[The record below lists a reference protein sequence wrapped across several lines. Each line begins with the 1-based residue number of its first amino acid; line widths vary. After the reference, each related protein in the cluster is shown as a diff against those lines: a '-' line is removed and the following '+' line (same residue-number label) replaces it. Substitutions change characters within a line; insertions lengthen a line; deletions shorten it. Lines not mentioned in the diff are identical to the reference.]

1 MMKTLIYLFFGIFS
15 FVLSAQT
22 DYDLAENYFSKGDFE
37 KALILYQKLHK
48 SSPTNS
54 NIVFR
59 IIEIQQELQHFDEAE
74 ALIKSQLS
82 IRKNPQMLVELGY
95 NFQRQNKIEKAKENY
110 QQAIDMAKSVPN
122 YSYAIALRFE
132 AHSLVNQA
140 IEAYRL
146 ALNQT
151 RNLNYEYRLAGLY
164 AEQKDIKNMF
174 LSYLNFTE
182 NNPTYQNQVLR
193 LFNEYISEDSGSE
206 YNQILKKIILHKLQ
220 SSSNI
225 FWNQI
230 LSWLYVQQQDFKKAF
245 LLERSI
251 FRRSNNS
258 LQGIIDVGMMAKL
271 AKNYAVTFE
280 VFEYVIQ
287 NAQDSRLIIEANR
300 QLLELDLVR
309 TTSPDLKQIK
319 TKYNTLFDRYG
330 LNTETVELQLSYT
343 DFLALH
349 FQQKPE
355 AISFLKSALS
365 QNLSS
370 TDLARLKLKLADIL
384 VTSSQFNQALLY
396 YAQVQT
402 SLKNST
408 LAQEARFK
416 SARTS
421 YYKGDF
427 DWAETQLKVLKSSTS
442 QLNANDALKLH
453 LLITD
458 HKFGDSLQTPL
469 RLYAKA
475 DFLDLQNKKT
485 EAIFV
490 LDKLIVEHKTHAI
503 IDESLFLQA
512 EFFESTAQY
521 QKAKDNYLR
530 IIEDFSSEILID
542 DACFAIA
549 ELYRNIFDQPE
560 QAIKFYEKII
570 FNHPDSIHFVAS
582 KKHFRNL
589 RKKSSDKT
597 TIDL

>member
-1 MMKTLIYLFFGIFS
+1 MMKSLICLFFGMFT

-22 DYDLAENYFSKGDFE
+22 DYDLAENYFNKGEFE

-54 NIVFR
+54 NLVFR

-74 ALIKSQLS
+74 TLIKSQLS
-82 IRKNPQMLVELGY
+82 TRKKPQMLVELGY
-95 NFQRQNKIEKAKENY
+95 NFQRQNKIEKANENY
-110 QQAIDMAKSVPN
+110 QKAIDVANSVPN
-122 YSYAIALRFE
+122 YTYAIALRFE
-132 AHSLVNQA
+132 EHSLVGQA
-140 IEAYRL
+140 IEVYKL
-146 ALNQT
+146 AIIQT
-151 RNLNYEYRLAGLY
+151 QNSNYEYRLAGLY
-164 AEQKDIKNMF
+164 AEQKDVQNMF

-182 NNPTYQNQVLR
+182 NNPTYLNQVLR
-193 LFNEYISEDSGSE
+193 LFGDYISENSNSE
-206 YNQILKKIILHKLQ
+206 YNLTLKKIILKKLQ

-225 FWNQI
+225 FWNQM

-251 FRRSNNS
+251 FRRNNNS
-258 LQGIIDVGMMAKL
+258 LQGIIDVGIMAKS

-280 VFEYVIQ
+280 VFDYVIQ

-300 QLLELDLVR
+300 QLLELELVR
-309 TTSPDLKQIK
+309 TISPDLKPIK
-319 TKYNTLFDRYG
+319 TKYNTLLNRYG
-330 LNTETVELQLSYT
+330 LNSETVELQLSYAN
-343 DFLALH
+343 FLAMH
-349 FQQKPE
+349 FQQQPE

-365 QNLSS
+365 QNLSP
-370 TDLARLKLKLADIL
+370 TDLGRLKLKLADIL
-384 VTSSQFNQALLY
+384 VTNSQFNQALLY

-427 DWAETQLKVLKSSTS
+427 DWAENQLKVLKASTS
-442 QLNANDALKLH
+442 QLIANDALDLQ

-475 DFLDLQNKKT
+475 DFLKFQNKKA
-485 EAIFV
+485 EAISV
-490 LDKLIVEHKTHAI
+490 LDKLISEQNTHAI
-503 IDESLFLQA
+503 VDEALLLQA
-512 EFFESTAQY
+512 ELFESKTQH
-521 QKAKDNYLR
+521 QKAKENYLR
-530 IIEDFSSEILID
+530 IIEDFPSEILID
-542 DACFAIA
+542 DSHFALA
-549 ELYRNIFDQPE
+549 ELYRKALDQPE
-560 QAIKFYEKII
+560 QAIKYYEIII

-589 RKKSSDKT
+589 REKSKNKT

>member
-1 MMKTLIYLFFGIFS
+1 MMKSLICLFFGMFT

-22 DYDLAENYFSKGDFE
+22 DYDLAENYFNKGEFE
-37 KALILYQKLHK
+37 KALILYQKLHT
-48 SSPTNS
+48 SNPTNS
-54 NIVFR
+54 NLVFR
-59 IIEIQQELQHFDEAE
+59 IIEIKQELQHFDEVE
-74 ALIKSQLS
+74 MFIKSQLS
-82 IRKNPQMLVELGY
+82 TRNNPQMLVELGY
-95 NFQRQNKIEKAKENY
+95 NFQLQNKMEKAKENY
-110 QQAIDMAKSVPN
+110 QQAIDVAKSVPN
-122 YSYAIALRFE
+122 YTYAIGLRFE
-132 AHSLVNQA
+132 EHSLVSQA
-140 IEAYRL
+140 IEVYKL

-151 RNLNYEYRLAGLY
+151 QNPNYEYRLAGLY
-164 AEQKDIKNMF
+164 AEQKDVQNMF

-182 NNPTYQNQVLR
+182 NNPTYLNQVLR
-193 LFNEYISEDSGSE
+193 LFGDYISEHSVSE
-206 YNQILKKIILHKLQ
+206 YNQIFKKIVLKKLK

-225 FWNQI
+225 FWNQM

-251 FRRSNNS
+251 FRRNNNS
-258 LQGIIDVGMMAKL
+258 LQGIIDVGMMAKS
-271 AKNYAVTFE
+271 AKNYTVTFE

-300 QLLELDLVR
+300 QLLELELVR

-319 TKYNTLFDRYG
+319 TKYNTLLDRYG
-330 LNTETVELQLSYT
+330 LNSETVELQLSYA

-355 AISFLKSALS
+355 AISFLKSALG
-365 QNLSS
+365 QNLSP
-370 TDLARLKLKLADIL
+370 TDLGRIKLKLADIL
-384 VTSSQFNQALLY
+384 VTNSQFNQALLY

-427 DWAETQLKVLKSSTS
+427 DWAENQLKVLKASTS
-442 QLNANDALKLH
+442 QLIANDALDLQ

-475 DFLDLQNKKT
+475 DFLAFQNKKK
-485 EAIFV
+485 EAISV
-490 LDKLIVEHKTHAI
+490 LDKLISEQNTHAI
-503 IDESLFLQA
+503 VDEALLLQA
-512 EFFESTAQY
+512 ELFESTTQH
-521 QKAKDNYLR
+521 QKAKENYLR
-530 IIEDFSSEILID
+530 IIGDFSSEILID
-542 DACFAIA
+542 DAHFALA
-549 ELYRNIFDQPE
+549 ELYRKVLDQPD
-560 QAIKFYEKII
+560 QAIQYYEKII
-570 FNHPDSIHFVAS
+570 FNHPDSIHFVES

-589 RKKSSDKT
+589 REKSKNKT

>member
-1 MMKTLIYLFFGIFS
+1 MMKSLICLFFGMFT

-22 DYDLAENYFSKGDFE
+22 DYDLAENYFNKGEFE

-54 NIVFR
+54 NLVFR

-74 ALIKSQLS
+74 TLIKSQLS
-82 IRKNPQMLVELGY
+82 TRKKPQMLVELGY
-95 NFQRQNKIEKAKENY
+95 NFQRQNKIEKANENY
-110 QQAIDMAKSVPN
+110 QKAIDVANSVPN
-122 YSYAIALRFE
+122 YTYAIALRFE
-132 AHSLVNQA
+132 EHSLVGQA
-140 IEAYRL
+140 IEVYKL
-146 ALNQT
+146 AIIQT
-151 RNLNYEYRLAGLY
+151 QNSNYEYRLAGLY
-164 AEQKDIKNMF
+164 AEQKDVQNMF

-182 NNPTYQNQVLR
+182 NNPTYLHQVLR
-193 LFNEYISEDSGSE
+193 LFGDYVSENSNSE
-206 YNQILKKIILHKLQ
+206 YNLTLKKIILKKLQ

-225 FWNQI
+225 FWNQM

-251 FRRSNNS
+251 FRRNNNS
-258 LQGIIDVGMMAKL
+258 LQGIIDVGIMAKS

-280 VFEYVIQ
+280 VFDYVIQ

-300 QLLELDLVR
+300 QLLELELVR
-309 TTSPDLKQIK
+309 TISPDLKPIK
-319 TKYNTLFDRYG
+319 TKYNTLLNRYG
-330 LNTETVELQLSYT
+330 LNSETVELQLSYT
-343 DFLALH
+343 NFLAMH
-349 FQQKPE
+349 FQQQPE

-365 QNLSS
+365 QNLSP
-370 TDLARLKLKLADIL
+370 TDLGRLKLKLADIL
-384 VTSSQFNQALLY
+384 VTNSQFNQALLY

-427 DWAETQLKVLKSSTS
+427 DWAENQLKVLKASTS
-442 QLNANDALKLH
+442 QLIANDALDLQ

-475 DFLDLQNKKT
+475 DFLKFQNKKA
-485 EAIFV
+485 EAISV
-490 LDKLIVEHKTHAI
+490 LDKLISEQNTHAI
-503 IDESLFLQA
+503 VDEALLLQA
-512 EFFESTAQY
+512 ELFESKTQH
-521 QKAKDNYLR
+521 QKAKENYLR
-530 IIEDFSSEILID
+530 IIEDFPSEILID
-542 DACFAIA
+542 DSHFALA
-549 ELYRNIFDQPE
+549 ELYRKVLDQPE
-560 QAIKFYEKII
+560 QAIKYYEKII

-589 RKKSSDKT
+589 REKSKNKT

>member
-1 MMKTLIYLFFGIFS
+1 MMKSLICLFFGMFT

-22 DYDLAENYFSKGDFE
+22 DYDLAENYFNKGEFE
-37 KALILYQKLHK
+37 KSLILYQKLHK

-54 NIVFR
+54 NLVFR

-74 ALIKSQLS
+74 TLIKSQLS
-82 IRKNPQMLVELGY
+82 TRKNPQMLVELGY
-95 NFQRQNKIEKAKENY
+95 NFQRQNKIEKANENY
-110 QQAIDMAKSVPN
+110 QKAIDVANSVPN
-122 YSYAIALRFE
+122 YTYAIGLRFE
-132 AHSLVNQA
+132 EHSLVGQA
-140 IEAYRL
+140 IEVYKL
-146 ALNQT
+146 AIIQT
-151 RNLNYEYRLAGLY
+151 QNSNYEYRLAGLY
-164 AEQKDIKNMF
+164 AEQKDVQNMF

-182 NNPTYQNQVLR
+182 NNPTYLNQVLR
-193 LFNEYISEDSGSE
+193 LFGDYVSENSNSE
-206 YNQILKKIILHKLQ
+206 YNLTLKKIILKKLQ

-225 FWNQI
+225 FWNQL

-251 FRRSNNS
+251 FRRNNNS
-258 LQGIIDVGMMAKL
+258 LQGIIDVGIMAKS
-271 AKNYAVTFE
+271 AKNYAVIFE

-300 QLLELDLVR
+300 QLLELELVR
-309 TTSPDLKQIK
+309 TISQDLKQIK
-319 TKYNTLFDRYG
+319 TKYNTLLNRYG
-330 LNTETVELQLSYT
+330 LNSETVELQLSYAN
-343 DFLALH
+343 FLAMH
-349 FQQKPE
+349 FQQQPE

-365 QNLSS
+365 QNLSP
-370 TDLARLKLKLADIL
+370 TDLGRLKLKLADIL
-384 VTSSQFNQALLY
+384 VTNSQFNQALLY

-427 DWAETQLKVLKSSTS
+427 DWAENQLKVLKASTS
-442 QLNANDALKLH
+442 QLIANDALDLQ

-475 DFLDLQNKKT
+475 DFLKFQNKKA
-485 EAIFV
+485 EAISV
-490 LDKLIVEHKTHAI
+490 LDKLISEQNTHAI
-503 IDESLFLQA
+503 VDEALLLQA
-512 EFFESTAQY
+512 ELFESKTQH
-521 QKAKDNYLR
+521 QKAKENYLR
-530 IIEDFSSEILID
+530 IIEDFPSEILID
-542 DACFAIA
+542 DSHFALA
-549 ELYRNIFDQPE
+549 ELYRKVLDQPE
-560 QAIKFYEKII
+560 QAIKYYEKII

-589 RKKSSDKT
+589 REKSKNKT

>member
-1 MMKTLIYLFFGIFS
+1 MMKSLICLFFGMFT

-22 DYDLAENYFSKGDFE
+22 DYDLAENYFNKGEFE
-37 KALILYQKLHK
+37 KALILFQKLHT
-48 SSPTNS
+48 SNPTNS
-54 NIVFR
+54 NLVFR

-74 ALIKSQLS
+74 MFIKSQLS
-82 IRKNPQMLVELGY
+82 TRNNPQMLVELGY
-95 NFQRQNKIEKAKENY
+95 NFQLQNKMEKAKENY
-110 QQAIDMAKSVPN
+110 QQAIDVAKSVPN
-122 YSYAIALRFE
+122 YTYAIGLRFE
-132 AHSLVNQA
+132 EHSLVSQA
-140 IEAYRL
+140 IEVYKR

-151 RNLNYEYRLAGLY
+151 QNPNYEYRLAGLY
-164 AEQKDIKNMF
+164 AEQKDVQNMF

-182 NNPTYQNQVLR
+182 NNPTYLNQVLR
-193 LFNEYISEDSGSE
+193 LFGDYISDQSGSE
-206 YNQILKKIILHKLQ
+206 YNQILKKIVLKKLK

-225 FWNQI
+225 FWNQM

-251 FRRSNNS
+251 FRRNNNS
-258 LQGIIDVGMMAKL
+258 LQGIIDVGMMAKS
-271 AKNYAVTFE
+271 AKNYTVTFE

-300 QLLELDLVR
+300 QLLELELVR
-309 TTSPDLKQIK
+309 TTSPDLKQIT
-319 TKYNTLFDRYG
+319 TKYNTLLDRYG
-330 LNTETVELQLSYT
+330 LNSETVELQLSYA

-349 FQQKPE
+349 FQQKPK
-355 AISFLKSALS
+355 AISFLKSALG
-365 QNLSS
+365 QNLSP
-370 TDLARLKLKLADIL
+370 TDLGRIKLKLADIL
-384 VTSSQFNQALLY
+384 VTNSQFNQALLY

-427 DWAETQLKVLKSSTS
+427 DWAENQLKVLKASTS
-442 QLNANDALKLH
+442 QLIANDALDLQ

-475 DFLDLQNKKT
+475 DFLTFQNKKA
-485 EAIFV
+485 EAISV
-490 LDKLIVEHKTHAI
+490 LDKLISEQNTHVI
-503 IDESLFLQA
+503 VDEALLLQA
-512 EFFESTAQY
+512 ELFESTTQH
-521 QKAKDNYLR
+521 QKAKENYLR
-530 IIEDFSSEILID
+530 IIGDFSSEILID
-542 DACFAIA
+542 DAHFALA
-549 ELYRNIFDQPE
+549 ELYRKVLHQPE
-560 QAIKFYEKII
+560 QAIQHYEKII
-570 FNHPDSIHFVAS
+570 FNHPDSIHFVES

-589 RKKSSDKT
+589 REKSKNKT

>member
-1 MMKTLIYLFFGIFS
+1 MMKSLICLFFGMFT

-22 DYDLAENYFSKGDFE
+22 DYDLAENYFNKGEFE

-48 SSPTNS
+48 YSPTNS
-54 NIVFR
+54 NLVFR

-74 ALIKSQLS
+74 TLIKSQLS
-82 IRKNPQMLVELGY
+82 TRKKPQMLVELGY
-95 NFQRQNKIEKAKENY
+95 NFQRQNKIEKANENY
-110 QQAIDMAKSVPN
+110 QKAIDVANSVPN
-122 YSYAIALRFE
+122 YTYAIALRFE
-132 AHSLVNQA
+132 EHSLVGQA
-140 IEAYRL
+140 IEVYKL
-146 ALNQT
+146 AIIQT
-151 RNLNYEYRLAGLY
+151 QNSNYEYRLAGLY
-164 AEQKDIKNMF
+164 AEQKDVQNMF
-174 LSYLNFTE
+174 LGYLNFTE
-182 NNPTYQNQVLR
+182 NNPTYLNQVLR
-193 LFNEYISEDSGSE
+193 LFGDYISENSNSE
-206 YNQILKKIILHKLQ
+206 YNLTLKKIILKKLQ

-225 FWNQI
+225 FWNQM

-251 FRRSNNS
+251 FRRNNNS
-258 LQGIIDVGMMAKL
+258 LQGIIDVGIMAKS

-280 VFEYVIQ
+280 VFDYVIQ

-300 QLLELDLVR
+300 QLLELELVR
-309 TTSPDLKQIK
+309 TISPDLKPIK
-319 TKYNTLFDRYG
+319 TKYNTLLNRYG
-330 LNTETVELQLSYT
+330 LNSETVELQLSYAN
-343 DFLALH
+343 FLAMH
-349 FQQKPE
+349 FQQQPE

-365 QNLSS
+365 QNLSP
-370 TDLARLKLKLADIL
+370 TDLGRLKLKLADIL
-384 VTSSQFNQALLY
+384 VTNSQFNQALLY

-427 DWAETQLKVLKSSTS
+427 DWAENQLKVLKASTS
-442 QLNANDALKLH
+442 QLIANDALDLQ

-475 DFLDLQNKKT
+475 DFLKFQNKKA
-485 EAIFV
+485 EAISV
-490 LDKLIVEHKTHAI
+490 LDKLISEQNTHAI
-503 IDESLFLQA
+503 VDEALLLQA
-512 EFFESTAQY
+512 ELFESKTQH
-521 QKAKDNYLR
+521 QKAKENYLR
-530 IIEDFSSEILID
+530 IIEDFPSEILID
-542 DACFAIA
+542 DSHFALA
-549 ELYRNIFDQPE
+549 ELYRKVLDQPE
-560 QAIKFYEKII
+560 QAIKYYEKII

-589 RKKSSDKT
+589 REKSKNKT

>member
-1 MMKTLIYLFFGIFS
+1 MMKSLICLFFGMFT

-22 DYDLAENYFSKGDFE
+22 DYDLAENYFNKGEFE
-37 KALILYQKLHK
+37 KSLILYQKLHK

-54 NIVFR
+54 NLVFR

-74 ALIKSQLS
+74 TLIKSQLS
-82 IRKNPQMLVELGY
+82 TRKNPQMLVELGY
-95 NFQRQNKIEKAKENY
+95 NFQRQNKIEKANENY
-110 QQAIDMAKSVPN
+110 QKAIDVANSVPN
-122 YSYAIALRFE
+122 YTYAIGLRFE
-132 AHSLVNQA
+132 EHSLVGQA
-140 IEAYRL
+140 IEVYKL
-146 ALNQT
+146 AIIQT
-151 RNLNYEYRLAGLY
+151 QNSNYEYRLAGLY
-164 AEQKDIKNMF
+164 AEQKDVQNMF

-182 NNPTYQNQVLR
+182 NNPTYLNQVLR
-193 LFNEYISEDSGSE
+193 LFGDYVSENSNSE
-206 YNQILKKIILHKLQ
+206 YNLTLKKIILKKLQ

-225 FWNQI
+225 FWNQM

-251 FRRSNNS
+251 FRRNNNS
-258 LQGIIDVGMMAKL
+258 LQGIIDVGIMAKS
-271 AKNYAVTFE
+271 AKNYAVIFE
-280 VFEYVIQ
+280 VFDYVIQ

-300 QLLELDLVR
+300 QLLELELVR
-309 TTSPDLKQIK
+309 TISPDLKQIK
-319 TKYNTLFDRYG
+319 TKYNTLLNRYG
-330 LNTETVELQLSYT
+330 LNSETVELQFSYAN
-343 DFLALH
+343 FLAMH
-349 FQQKPE
+349 FQQQPE

-365 QNLSS
+365 QNLSP
-370 TDLARLKLKLADIL
+370 TDLGRLKLKLADIL
-384 VTSSQFNQALLY
+384 VTNSQFNQALLY

-427 DWAETQLKVLKSSTS
+427 DWAENQLKVLKASTS
-442 QLNANDALKLH
+442 QLIANDALDLQ

-475 DFLDLQNKKT
+475 DFLKFQNKKA
-485 EAIFV
+485 EAISV
-490 LDKLIVEHKTHAI
+490 LDKLISEQNTHAI
-503 IDESLFLQA
+503 VDEALLLQA
-512 EFFESTAQY
+512 ELFESKTQH
-521 QKAKDNYLR
+521 QKAKENYLR
-530 IIEDFSSEILID
+530 IIEDFPSEILID
-542 DACFAIA
+542 DSHFALA
-549 ELYRNIFDQPE
+549 ELYRKVLDQPE
-560 QAIKFYEKII
+560 QAIKYYEKII

-589 RKKSSDKT
+589 REKSKNKT

>member
-1 MMKTLIYLFFGIFS
+1 MMKSLICLFFGMFT

-22 DYDLAENYFSKGDFE
+22 DYDLAENYFNKGEFE
-37 KALILYQKLHK
+37 KSLILYQKLHK

-54 NIVFR
+54 NLVFR

-74 ALIKSQLS
+74 TLIKSQLS
-82 IRKNPQMLVELGY
+82 TRKNPQMLVELGY
-95 NFQRQNKIEKAKENY
+95 NFQRQNKIEKANENY
-110 QQAIDMAKSVPN
+110 QKAIDVANSVPN
-122 YSYAIALRFE
+122 YTYAIGLRFE
-132 AHSLVNQA
+132 EHSLVGQA
-140 IEAYRL
+140 IEVYKL
-146 ALNQT
+146 AIIQT
-151 RNLNYEYRLAGLY
+151 QNSNYEYRLAGLY
-164 AEQKDIKNMF
+164 AEQKDVQNMF

-182 NNPTYQNQVLR
+182 NNPTYLNQVLR
-193 LFNEYISEDSGSE
+193 LFGDYVSENSNSE
-206 YNQILKKIILHKLQ
+206 YNLTLKKIILKKLQ

-225 FWNQI
+225 FWNQL

-251 FRRSNNS
+251 FRRNNNS
-258 LQGIIDVGMMAKL
+258 LQGIIDVGIMAKST
-271 AKNYAVTFE
+271 KNYAVIFE

-300 QLLELDLVR
+300 QLLELELVR
-309 TTSPDLKQIK
+309 TISQDLKQIK
-319 TKYNTLFDRYG
+319 TKYNTLLNRYG
-330 LNTETVELQLSYT
+330 LNSETVELQLSYAN
-343 DFLALH
+343 FLAMH
-349 FQQKPE
+349 FQQQPE

-365 QNLSS
+365 QNLSP
-370 TDLARLKLKLADIL
+370 TDLGRLKLKLADIL
-384 VTSSQFNQALLY
+384 VTNSQFNQALLY

-427 DWAETQLKVLKSSTS
+427 DWAENQLKVLKASTS
-442 QLNANDALKLH
+442 QLIANDALDLQ

-475 DFLDLQNKKT
+475 DFLKFQNKKA
-485 EAIFV
+485 EAISV
-490 LDKLIVEHKTHAI
+490 LDKLISEQNTHAI
-503 IDESLFLQA
+503 VDEALLLQA
-512 EFFESTAQY
+512 ELFESKTQH
-521 QKAKDNYLR
+521 QKAKENYLR
-530 IIEDFSSEILID
+530 IIEDFPSEILID
-542 DACFAIA
+542 DSHFALA
-549 ELYRNIFDQPE
+549 ELYRKVLDQPE
-560 QAIKFYEKII
+560 QAIKYYEKII

-589 RKKSSDKT
+589 REKSKNKT

>member
-1 MMKTLIYLFFGIFS
+1 MFT

-22 DYDLAENYFSKGDFE
+22 DYDLAENYFNKGEFE

-54 NIVFR
+54 NLVFR

-74 ALIKSQLS
+74 TLIKSQLS
-82 IRKNPQMLVELGY
+82 TRKKPQMLVELGY
-95 NFQRQNKIEKAKENY
+95 NFQRQNKIEKANENY
-110 QQAIDMAKSVPN
+110 QKAIDVANSVPN
-122 YSYAIALRFE
+122 YTYAIALRFE
-132 AHSLVNQA
+132 EHSLVGQA
-140 IEAYRL
+140 IEVYKL
-146 ALNQT
+146 AIIQT
-151 RNLNYEYRLAGLY
+151 QNSNYEYRLAGLY
-164 AEQKDIKNMF
+164 AEQKDVQNMF

-182 NNPTYQNQVLR
+182 NNPTYLNQVLR
-193 LFNEYISEDSGSE
+193 LFGDYISENSNSE
-206 YNQILKKIILHKLQ
+206 YNLTLKKIILKKLQ

-225 FWNQI
+225 FWNQM

-251 FRRSNNS
+251 FRRNNNS
-258 LQGIIDVGMMAKL
+258 LQGIIDVGIMAKS

-280 VFEYVIQ
+280 VFDYVIQ

-300 QLLELDLVR
+300 QLLELELVR
-309 TTSPDLKQIK
+309 TISPDLKPIK
-319 TKYNTLFDRYG
+319 TKYNTLLNRYG
-330 LNTETVELQLSYT
+330 LNSETVELQLSYAN
-343 DFLALH
+343 FLAMH
-349 FQQKPE
+349 FQQQPE

-365 QNLSS
+365 QNLSP
-370 TDLARLKLKLADIL
+370 TDLGRLKLKLADIL
-384 VTSSQFNQALLY
+384 VTNSQFNQALLY

-427 DWAETQLKVLKSSTS
+427 DWAENQLKVLKASTS
-442 QLNANDALKLH
+442 QLIANDALDLQ

-475 DFLDLQNKKT
+475 DFLKFQNKKA
-485 EAIFV
+485 EAISV
-490 LDKLIVEHKTHAI
+490 LDKLISEQNTHAI
-503 IDESLFLQA
+503 VDEALLLQA
-512 EFFESTAQY
+512 ELFESKTQH
-521 QKAKDNYLR
+521 QKAKENYLR
-530 IIEDFSSEILID
+530 IIEDFPSEILID
-542 DACFAIA
+542 DSHFALA
-549 ELYRNIFDQPE
+549 ELYRKALDQPE
-560 QAIKFYEKII
+560 QAIKYYEIII

-589 RKKSSDKT
+589 REKSKNKT

>member
-1 MMKTLIYLFFGIFS
+1 MMKSLICLFFGMFT

-22 DYDLAENYFSKGDFE
+22 DYDLAENYFNKGEFE

-54 NIVFR
+54 NLVFR

-74 ALIKSQLS
+74 TLIKSQLS
-82 IRKNPQMLVELGY
+82 TRKKPQMLVELGY
-95 NFQRQNKIEKAKENY
+95 NFQRQNKIEKANENY
-110 QQAIDMAKSVPN
+110 QKAIDVANSVPN
-122 YSYAIALRFE
+122 YTYAIALRFE
-132 AHSLVNQA
+132 EHSLVGQA
-140 IEAYRL
+140 IEVYKL
-146 ALNQT
+146 AIIQT
-151 RNLNYEYRLAGLY
+151 QNSNYEYRLAGLY
-164 AEQKDIKNMF
+164 AEQKDVQNMF

-182 NNPTYQNQVLR
+182 NNPTYLNQVLR
-193 LFNEYISEDSGSE
+193 LFGDYISENSNSE
-206 YNQILKKIILHKLQ
+206 YNLTLKKIILKKLQ

-225 FWNQI
+225 FWNQM

-251 FRRSNNS
+251 FRRNNNS
-258 LQGIIDVGMMAKL
+258 LQGIIDVGIMAKS

-280 VFEYVIQ
+280 VFDYVIQ

-300 QLLELDLVR
+300 QLLELELVR
-309 TTSPDLKQIK
+309 TISPDLKPIK
-319 TKYNTLFDRYG
+319 TKYNTLLNRYG
-330 LNTETVELQLSYT
+330 LNSETVELQLSYAN
-343 DFLALH
+343 FLAMH
-349 FQQKPE
+349 FQQQPE

-365 QNLSS
+365 QNLSP
-370 TDLARLKLKLADIL
+370 TDLGRLKLKLADIL
-384 VTSSQFNQALLY
+384 VTNSQFNQALLY

-402 SLKNST
+402 SLKNSS

-427 DWAETQLKVLKSSTS
+427 DWAENQLKVLKASTS
-442 QLNANDALKLH
+442 QLIANDALDLQ

-475 DFLDLQNKKT
+475 DFLKFQNKKA
-485 EAIFV
+485 EAISV
-490 LDKLIVEHKTHAI
+490 LDKLISEQNTHAI
-503 IDESLFLQA
+503 VDEALLLQA
-512 EFFESTAQY
+512 ELFESKTQH
-521 QKAKDNYLR
+521 QKAKENYLR
-530 IIEDFSSEILID
+530 IIEDFPSEILID
-542 DACFAIA
+542 DSHFALA
-549 ELYRNIFDQPE
+549 ELYRKVLDQPE
-560 QAIKFYEKII
+560 QAIKYYEKII

-589 RKKSSDKT
+589 REKSKNKT

>member
-1 MMKTLIYLFFGIFS
+1 MMKSLICLFFGMFT

-22 DYDLAENYFSKGDFE
+22 DYDLAENYFNKGEFE

-54 NIVFR
+54 NLVFR

-74 ALIKSQLS
+74 TLIKSQLS
-82 IRKNPQMLVELGY
+82 TRKKPQMLVELGY
-95 NFQRQNKIEKAKENY
+95 NFQRQNKIEKANENY
-110 QQAIDMAKSVPN
+110 QKAIDVANSVPN
-122 YSYAIALRFE
+122 YTYAIALRFE
-132 AHSLVNQA
+132 EHSLVGQA
-140 IEAYRL
+140 IEVYKL
-146 ALNQT
+146 AIIQT
-151 RNLNYEYRLAGLY
+151 QNSNYEYRLAGLY
-164 AEQKDIKNMF
+164 AEQKDVQNMF

-182 NNPTYQNQVLR
+182 NNPTYLNQVLR
-193 LFNEYISEDSGSE
+193 LFGDYISENSNSE
-206 YNQILKKIILHKLQ
+206 YNLTLKKIILKKLQ

-225 FWNQI
+225 FWNQM

-251 FRRSNNS
+251 FRRNNNS
-258 LQGIIDVGMMAKL
+258 LQGIIDVGIMAKS

-280 VFEYVIQ
+280 VFDYVIQ

-300 QLLELDLVR
+300 QLLELELVR
-309 TTSPDLKQIK
+309 TISPDLKPIK
-319 TKYNTLFDRYG
+319 TKYNTLLNRYG
-330 LNTETVELQLSYT
+330 LNSETVELQLSYAN
-343 DFLALH
+343 FLSMY
-349 FQQKPE
+349 FQQQPE

-365 QNLSS
+365 QNLSP
-370 TDLARLKLKLADIL
+370 TDLGRLKLKLADIL
-384 VTSSQFNQALLY
+384 VTNSQFNQALLY

-427 DWAETQLKVLKSSTS
+427 DWAENQLKVLKASTS
-442 QLNANDALKLH
+442 QLIANDALDLQ

-475 DFLDLQNKKT
+475 DFLKFQNKKA
-485 EAIFV
+485 EAISV
-490 LDKLIVEHKTHAI
+490 LDKLISEQNTHAI
-503 IDESLFLQA
+503 VDEALLLQA
-512 EFFESTAQY
+512 ELFESKTQH
-521 QKAKDNYLR
+521 QKAKENYLR
-530 IIEDFSSEILID
+530 IIEDFPSEILID
-542 DACFAIA
+542 DSHFALA
-549 ELYRNIFDQPE
+549 ELYRKVLDQPE
-560 QAIKFYEKII
+560 QAIKYYEKII

-589 RKKSSDKT
+589 REKSKNKT

>member
-1 MMKTLIYLFFGIFS
+1 MMKSLICLFFGMFT

-22 DYDLAENYFSKGDFE
+22 DYDLAENYFNKGEFE

-54 NIVFR
+54 NLVFR

-74 ALIKSQLS
+74 TLIKSQLS
-82 IRKNPQMLVELGY
+82 TRKKPQMLVELGY
-95 NFQRQNKIEKAKENY
+95 NFQRQNKIEKANENY
-110 QQAIDMAKSVPN
+110 QKAIDVANSVPN
-122 YSYAIALRFE
+122 YTYAIALRFE
-132 AHSLVNQA
+132 EHSLVGQA
-140 IEAYRL
+140 IEVYKL
-146 ALNQT
+146 AIIQT
-151 RNLNYEYRLAGLY
+151 QNSNYEYRLAGLY
-164 AEQKDIKNMF
+164 AEQKDVQNMF

-182 NNPTYQNQVLR
+182 NNPTYLNQVLR
-193 LFNEYISEDSGSE
+193 LFGDYISENSNSE
-206 YNQILKKIILHKLQ
+206 YNLTLKKIILKKLQ

-225 FWNQI
+225 FWNQM

-251 FRRSNNS
+251 FRRNNNS
-258 LQGIIDVGMMAKL
+258 LQGIIDVGIMAKS

-280 VFEYVIQ
+280 VFDYVIQ

-300 QLLELDLVR
+300 QLLELELVR
-309 TTSPDLKQIK
+309 TISPDLKPIK
-319 TKYNTLFDRYG
+319 TKYNTLLNRYG
-330 LNTETVELQLSYT
+330 LNSETVELQLSYT
-343 DFLALH
+343 NFLAMH
-349 FQQKPE
+349 FQQQPE

-365 QNLSS
+365 QNLSP
-370 TDLARLKLKLADIL
+370 TDLGRLKLKLADIL
-384 VTSSQFNQALLY
+384 VTNSQFNQALLY

-427 DWAETQLKVLKSSTS
+427 DWAENQLKVLKASTS
-442 QLNANDALKLH
+442 QLIANDALDLQ

-475 DFLDLQNKKT
+475 DFLKFQNKKA
-485 EAIFV
+485 EAISV
-490 LDKLIVEHKTHAI
+490 LDKLISEQNTHAI
-503 IDESLFLQA
+503 VDEALLLQA
-512 EFFESTAQY
+512 ELFESKTQH
-521 QKAKDNYLR
+521 QKAKENYLR
-530 IIEDFSSEILID
+530 IIEDFPSEILID
-542 DACFAIA
+542 DSHFALA
-549 ELYRNIFDQPE
+549 ELYRKVLDQPE
-560 QAIKFYEKII
+560 QAIKYYEKII

-589 RKKSSDKT
+589 REKSKNKT

>member
-1 MMKTLIYLFFGIFS
+1 MMKSLICLFFGMFT

-22 DYDLAENYFSKGDFE
+22 DYDLAENYFNKGEFE
-37 KALILYQKLHK
+37 KALILFQKLHT
-48 SSPTNS
+48 SNPTNS
-54 NIVFR
+54 NLVFR

-74 ALIKSQLS
+74 MFVKSQLS
-82 IRKNPQMLVELGY
+82 TRNNLQMLVELGY
-95 NFQRQNKIEKAKENY
+95 NFQLQNKMEKAKENY
-110 QQAIDMAKSVPN
+110 QQAIDVAKSVPN
-122 YSYAIALRFE
+122 YTYAIGLRFE
-132 AHSLVNQA
+132 EHSLVSQA
-140 IEAYRL
+140 IEVYKR

-151 RNLNYEYRLAGLY
+151 QNPNYEYRLAGLY
-164 AEQKDIKNMF
+164 AEQKDVQNMF

-182 NNPTYQNQVLR
+182 NNPTYLNQVLR
-193 LFNEYISEDSGSE
+193 LFGDYISDQSDSE
-206 YNQILKKIILHKLQ
+206 YNQILKKIVLKKLK

-225 FWNQI
+225 FWNQM

-251 FRRSNNS
+251 FRRNNNS
-258 LQGIIDVGMMAKL
+258 LQGIIDVGKMAKS
-271 AKNYAVTFE
+271 AKNYNVTFE

-300 QLLELDLVR
+300 QLLELELFR

-319 TKYNTLFDRYG
+319 TKYNTLLDRYG
-330 LNTETVELQLSYT
+330 LNSETVELQLSYA
-343 DFLALH
+343 DFLVLH
-349 FQQKPE
+349 FQQKPK
-355 AISFLKSALS
+355 AISFLKSALG
-365 QNLSS
+365 QNLSP
-370 TDLARLKLKLADIL
+370 TDLGRIKLKLADIL
-384 VTSSQFNQALLY
+384 VANSQFNQALLY

-427 DWAETQLKVLKSSTS
+427 DWAENQLKVLKASTS
-442 QLNANDALKLH
+442 QLIANDALDLQ

-475 DFLDLQNKKT
+475 DFLTFQNKKA
-485 EAIFV
+485 EAISV
-490 LDKLIVEHKTHAI
+490 LDKLISEQNTHAI
-503 IDESLFLQA
+503 VDEALLLQA
-512 EFFESTAQY
+512 ELFESTTQH
-521 QKAKDNYLR
+521 QKAKENYLR
-530 IIEDFSSEILID
+530 IIGDFSSEILID
-542 DACFAIA
+542 DAHFALA
-549 ELYRNIFDQPE
+549 ELYRKVLDQPE
-560 QAIKFYEKII
+560 QAIQHYEKII
-570 FNHPDSIHFVAS
+570 FNHPDSIHFVES

-589 RKKSSDKT
+589 REKSKNKT

>member
-1 MMKTLIYLFFGIFS
+1 MMKSLICLFFGMFT

-22 DYDLAENYFSKGDFE
+22 DYDLAENYFNKGEFE

-54 NIVFR
+54 NLVFR
-59 IIEIQQELQHFDEAE
+59 IIEIQQELQHFDETE
-74 ALIKSQLS
+74 TLIKSQLS
-82 IRKNPQMLVELGY
+82 TRKKPQMLVELGY
-95 NFQRQNKIEKAKENY
+95 NFQRQNKIEKANENY
-110 QQAIDMAKSVPN
+110 QKAIDVANSVPN
-122 YSYAIALRFE
+122 YTYAIALRFE
-132 AHSLVNQA
+132 EHSLVGQA
-140 IEAYRL
+140 IEVYKL
-146 ALNQT
+146 AIIQT
-151 RNLNYEYRLAGLY
+151 QNSNYEYRLAGLY
-164 AEQKDIKNMF
+164 AEQKDVQNMF

-182 NNPTYQNQVLR
+182 NNPTYLNQVLR
-193 LFNEYISEDSGSE
+193 LFGDYISENSNSE
-206 YNQILKKIILHKLQ
+206 YNLTLKKIILKKLQ

-225 FWNQI
+225 FWNQM

-251 FRRSNNS
+251 FRRNNNS
-258 LQGIIDVGMMAKL
+258 LQGIIDVGIMAKS

-280 VFEYVIQ
+280 VFDYVIQ

-300 QLLELDLVR
+300 QLLELELVR
-309 TTSPDLKQIK
+309 TISPDLKPIK
-319 TKYNTLFDRYG
+319 TKYNTLLNRYG
-330 LNTETVELQLSYT
+330 LNSETVELQLSYAN
-343 DFLALH
+343 FLAMH
-349 FQQKPE
+349 FQQQPE

-365 QNLSS
+365 QNLSP
-370 TDLARLKLKLADIL
+370 TDLGRLKLKLADIL
-384 VTSSQFNQALLY
+384 VTNSQFNQALLY

-427 DWAETQLKVLKSSTS
+427 DWAENQLKVLKASTS
-442 QLNANDALKLH
+442 QLIANDALDLQ

-475 DFLDLQNKKT
+475 DFLKFQNKKA
-485 EAIFV
+485 EAISV
-490 LDKLIVEHKTHAI
+490 LDKLISEQNTHAI
-503 IDESLFLQA
+503 VDEALLLQA
-512 EFFESTAQY
+512 ELFESKTQH
-521 QKAKDNYLR
+521 QKAKENYLR
-530 IIEDFSSEILID
+530 IIEDFPSEILID
-542 DACFAIA
+542 DSHFALA
-549 ELYRNIFDQPE
+549 ELYRKVLDQPE
-560 QAIKFYEKII
+560 QAIKYYEKII

-589 RKKSSDKT
+589 REKSKNKT

>member
-1 MMKTLIYLFFGIFS
+1 MFT

-22 DYDLAENYFSKGDFE
+22 DYDLAENYFNKGEFE

-54 NIVFR
+54 NLVFR

-74 ALIKSQLS
+74 TLIKSQLS
-82 IRKNPQMLVELGY
+82 TRKKPQMLVELGY
-95 NFQRQNKIEKAKENY
+95 NFQRQNKIEKANENY
-110 QQAIDMAKSVPN
+110 QKAIDVANSVPN
-122 YSYAIALRFE
+122 YTYAIALRFE
-132 AHSLVNQA
+132 EHSLVGQA
-140 IEAYRL
+140 IEVYKL
-146 ALNQT
+146 AIIQT
-151 RNLNYEYRLAGLY
+151 QNSNYEYRLAGLY
-164 AEQKDIKNMF
+164 AEQKDVQNMF
-174 LSYLNFTE
+174 LGYLNFTE
-182 NNPTYQNQVLR
+182 NNPTYLNQVLR
-193 LFNEYISEDSGSE
+193 LFGDYISENSNSE
-206 YNQILKKIILHKLQ
+206 YNLTLKKIILKKLQ

-225 FWNQI
+225 FWNQM

-251 FRRSNNS
+251 FRRNNNS
-258 LQGIIDVGMMAKL
+258 LQGIIDVGIMAKS

-280 VFEYVIQ
+280 VFDYVIQ

-300 QLLELDLVR
+300 QLLELELVR
-309 TTSPDLKQIK
+309 TISPDLKQIK
-319 TKYNTLFDRYG
+319 TKYNTLLNRYG
-330 LNTETVELQLSYT
+330 LNSETVELQLSYAN
-343 DFLALH
+343 FLAMH
-349 FQQKPE
+349 FQQQPE

-365 QNLSS
+365 QNLSP
-370 TDLARLKLKLADIL
+370 TDLGRLKLKLADIL
-384 VTSSQFNQALLY
+384 VTNSQFNQALLY

-427 DWAETQLKVLKSSTS
+427 DWAENQLKVLKASTS
-442 QLNANDALKLH
+442 QLIANDALDLQ

-475 DFLDLQNKKT
+475 DFLKFQNKKA
-485 EAIFV
+485 EAISV
-490 LDKLIVEHKTHAI
+490 LDKLISEQNTHAI
-503 IDESLFLQA
+503 VDEALLLQA
-512 EFFESTAQY
+512 ELFESKTQH
-521 QKAKDNYLR
+521 QKAKENYLR
-530 IIEDFSSEILID
+530 IIEDFPSEILID
-542 DACFAIA
+542 DSHFALA
-549 ELYRNIFDQPE
+549 ELYRKVLDQPE
-560 QAIKFYEKII
+560 QAIKYYEKII

-589 RKKSSDKT
+589 REKSKNKT

>member
-1 MMKTLIYLFFGIFS
+1 MMKSLICLFFGMFT

-22 DYDLAENYFSKGDFE
+22 DYDLPENYFNKGEFE

-54 NIVFR
+54 NLVFR

-74 ALIKSQLS
+74 TLIKSQLS
-82 IRKNPQMLVELGY
+82 TRKNPQMLVELGY
-95 NFQRQNKIEKAKENY
+95 NFQRQNKIEKANENY
-110 QQAIDMAKSVPN
+110 QKAIDVANSVPT
-122 YSYAIALRFE
+122 YSYAIGLRFE
-132 AHSLVNQA
+132 EHSLVGQA
-140 IEAYRL
+140 IEVYKL
-146 ALNQT
+146 AIIQT
-151 RNLNYEYRLAGLY
+151 QNSNYEYRLAGLY
-164 AEQKDIKNMF
+164 AEQKDVQNMF

-182 NNPTYQNQVLR
+182 NKPTYLNQVLR
-193 LFNEYISEDSGSE
+193 LFGDYISENSNSE
-206 YNQILKKIILHKLQ
+206 YNLTLKKIILKKLQ

-225 FWNQI
+225 FWNQM

-251 FRRSNNS
+251 FRRNNNS
-258 LQGIIDVGMMAKL
+258 LQGIIDVGIMAKS
-271 AKNYAVTFE
+271 AKNYAVTIE
-280 VFEYVIQ
+280 VFDYVIQ

-300 QLLELDLVR
+300 QLLELELVR
-309 TTSPDLKQIK
+309 TIYPDLKQIK
-319 TKYNTLFDRYG
+319 TKYNTLLNRYG
-330 LNTETVELQLSYT
+330 LNSETVELQLSYAN
-343 DFLALH
+343 FLAMH
-349 FQQKPE
+349 FQQQPE
-355 AISFLKSALS
+355 AISFLKSSLS
-365 QNLSS
+365 QNLSP
-370 TDLARLKLKLADIL
+370 TDLGRLKLKLADIL
-384 VTSSQFNQALLY
+384 VTNSQFNQALLY

-427 DWAETQLKVLKSSTS
+427 DWAENQLKVLKASTS
-442 QLNANDALKLH
+442 QLIANDALDLQ

-475 DFLDLQNKKT
+475 DFLKFQNKKA
-485 EAIFV
+485 EAISV
-490 LDKLIVEHKTHAI
+490 LDKLISEQNTHAI
-503 IDESLFLQA
+503 VDEALLLQA
-512 EFFESTAQY
+512 ELFESKTQH
-521 QKAKDNYLR
+521 QKAKENYLR
-530 IIEDFSSEILID
+530 IIEDFPSEILID
-542 DACFAIA
+542 DSHFALA
-549 ELYRNIFDQPE
+549 ELYRKVLDQPE
-560 QAIKFYEKII
+560 QAIKYYEKII

-589 RKKSSDKT
+589 REKSKNKT

>member
-1 MMKTLIYLFFGIFS
+1 MMKSLICLFFGMFT

-22 DYDLAENYFSKGDFE
+22 DYDLAENYFNKGEFE

-54 NIVFR
+54 NLVFR

-74 ALIKSQLS
+74 TLIKSQLS
-82 IRKNPQMLVELGY
+82 TRKKPQMLVELGY
-95 NFQRQNKIEKAKENY
+95 NFQRQNKIEKANENY
-110 QQAIDMAKSVPN
+110 QKAIDVANSVPN
-122 YSYAIALRFE
+122 YTYAIALRFE
-132 AHSLVNQA
+132 EHSLVGQA
-140 IEAYRL
+140 IEVYKL
-146 ALNQT
+146 AIIQT
-151 RNLNYEYRLAGLY
+151 QNSNYEYRLAGLY
-164 AEQKDIKNMF
+164 AEQKDVQNMF

-182 NNPTYQNQVLR
+182 NNPTYLNQVLR
-193 LFNEYISEDSGSE
+193 LFGDYISENSNSE
-206 YNQILKKIILHKLQ
+206 YNLTLKKIILKKLQ

-225 FWNQI
+225 FWNQM

-251 FRRSNNS
+251 FRRNNNS
-258 LQGIIDVGMMAKL
+258 LQGIIDVGIMAKS

-280 VFEYVIQ
+280 VFDYVIQ

-300 QLLELDLVR
+300 QLLELELVR
-309 TTSPDLKQIK
+309 TISPDLKPIK
-319 TKYNTLFDRYG
+319 TKYNTLLNRYG
-330 LNTETVELQLSYT
+330 LNSETVELQLSYAN
-343 DFLALH
+343 FLSMY
-349 FQQKPE
+349 FQQQPE

-365 QNLSS
+365 QNLSP
-370 TDLARLKLKLADIL
+370 TDLGRLKLKLADIL
-384 VTSSQFNQALLY
+384 VTNSQFNQALLY

-427 DWAETQLKVLKSSTS
+427 DWAENQLKVLKASTS
-442 QLNANDALKLH
+442 QLIANDALDLQ

-475 DFLDLQNKKT
+475 DFLKFQNKKA
-485 EAIFV
+485 EAISV
-490 LDKLIVEHKTHAI
+490 LDKLISEQNTHAI
-503 IDESLFLQA
+503 VDEALLLQA
-512 EFFESTAQY
+512 ELFESKTQH
-521 QKAKDNYLR
+521 QKAKENYLR
-530 IIEDFSSEILID
+530 IIEDFPSEILID
-542 DACFAIA
+542 DSHFALA
-549 ELYRNIFDQPE
+549 ELYRKALDQPE
-560 QAIKFYEKII
+560 QAIKYYEIII

-589 RKKSSDKT
+589 REKSKNKT

>member
-1 MMKTLIYLFFGIFS
+1 MMKSLICLFFGMFT
-15 FVLSAQT
+15 FLLSAQT
-22 DYDLAENYFSKGDFE
+22 DYDLAENYFNKGEFE
-37 KALILYQKLHK
+37 KSLILYQKLHK

-54 NIVFR
+54 NLVFR

-74 ALIKSQLS
+74 TLIKSQL
-82 IRKNPQMLVELGY
+82 ITRKNPQMLVELGY
-95 NFQRQNKIEKAKENY
+95 NFQRQNKIEKANENY
-110 QQAIDMAKSVPN
+110 QKAIDVANSVPN
-122 YSYAIALRFE
+122 YTYAIGLRFE
-132 AHSLVNQA
+132 EHSLVGQA
-140 IEAYRL
+140 IEVYKL
-146 ALNQT
+146 AIIQT
-151 RNLNYEYRLAGLY
+151 QNSNYEYRLAGLY
-164 AEQKDIKNMF
+164 AEQKDVQNMF

-182 NNPTYQNQVLR
+182 NNPTYLNQVLR
-193 LFNEYISEDSGSE
+193 LFGDYVSENSNSE
-206 YNQILKKIILHKLQ
+206 YNLTLKKIILKKLQ

-225 FWNQI
+225 FWNQL

-251 FRRSNNS
+251 FRRNNNS
-258 LQGIIDVGMMAKL
+258 LQGIIDVGIMAKST
-271 AKNYAVTFE
+271 KNYAVIFE

-300 QLLELDLVR
+300 QLLELELVR
-309 TTSPDLKQIK
+309 TISQDLKQIK
-319 TKYNTLFDRYG
+319 TKYNTLLNRYG
-330 LNTETVELQLSYT
+330 LNSETVELQLSYAN
-343 DFLALH
+343 FLAMH
-349 FQQKPE
+349 FQQQPE

-365 QNLSS
+365 QNLSP
-370 TDLARLKLKLADIL
+370 TDLGRLKLKLADIL
-384 VTSSQFNQALLY
+384 VTNSQFNQALLY

-427 DWAETQLKVLKSSTS
+427 DWAENQLKVLKASTS
-442 QLNANDALKLH
+442 QLIANDALDLQ

-475 DFLDLQNKKT
+475 DFLKFQNKKA
-485 EAIFV
+485 EAISV
-490 LDKLIVEHKTHAI
+490 LDKLISEQNTHAI
-503 IDESLFLQA
+503 VDEALLLQA
-512 EFFESTAQY
+512 ELFESKTQH
-521 QKAKDNYLR
+521 QKAKENYLR
-530 IIEDFSSEILID
+530 IIEDFPSEILID
-542 DACFAIA
+542 DSHFALA
-549 ELYRNIFDQPE
+549 ELYRKVLDQPE
-560 QAIKFYEKII
+560 QAIKYYEKII

-589 RKKSSDKT
+589 REKSKNKT

>member
-1 MMKTLIYLFFGIFS
+1 MMKSLICLFFGMFS

-22 DYDLAENYFSKGDFE
+22 DYDLAENYFNKGEFE

-54 NIVFR
+54 NLVFR

-74 ALIKSQLS
+74 TLIKSQLS
-82 IRKNPQMLVELGY
+82 TRKKPQMLVELGY
-95 NFQRQNKIEKAKENY
+95 NFQRQNKIEKANENY
-110 QQAIDMAKSVPN
+110 QKAIDVANSVPN
-122 YSYAIALRFE
+122 YTYAIALRFE
-132 AHSLVNQA
+132 EHSLVGQA
-140 IEAYRL
+140 IEVYKL
-146 ALNQT
+146 AIIQT
-151 RNLNYEYRLAGLY
+151 QNSNYEYRLAGLY
-164 AEQKDIKNMF
+164 AEQKDVQNMF

-182 NNPTYQNQVLR
+182 NNPTYLNQVLR
-193 LFNEYISEDSGSE
+193 LFGDYISENSNSE
-206 YNQILKKIILHKLQ
+206 YNLTLKKIILKKLQ

-225 FWNQI
+225 FWNQM

-251 FRRSNNS
+251 FRRNNNS
-258 LQGIIDVGMMAKL
+258 LQGIIDVGIMAKS

-280 VFEYVIQ
+280 VFDYVIQ

-300 QLLELDLVR
+300 QLLELELVR
-309 TTSPDLKQIK
+309 TISPDLKPIK
-319 TKYNTLFDRYG
+319 TKYNTLLNRYG
-330 LNTETVELQLSYT
+330 LNSETVELQLSYAN
-343 DFLALH
+343 FLAMH
-349 FQQKPE
+349 FQQQPE

-365 QNLSS
+365 QNLSP
-370 TDLARLKLKLADIL
+370 TDLGRLKLKLADIL
-384 VTSSQFNQALLY
+384 VTNSQFNQALLY

-427 DWAETQLKVLKSSTS
+427 DWAENQLKVLKASTS
-442 QLNANDALKLH
+442 QLIANDALDLQ

-475 DFLDLQNKKT
+475 DFLKFQNKKA
-485 EAIFV
+485 EAISV
-490 LDKLIVEHKTHAI
+490 LDKLISEQNTHAI
-503 IDESLFLQA
+503 VDEALLLQA
-512 EFFESTAQY
+512 ELFESKTQH
-521 QKAKDNYLR
+521 QKAKENYLR
-530 IIEDFSSEILID
+530 IIEDFPSEILID
-542 DACFAIA
+542 DSHFALA
-549 ELYRNIFDQPE
+549 ELYRKVLDQPE
-560 QAIKFYEKII
+560 QAIKYYEKII

-589 RKKSSDKT
+589 REKSKNKT